1 MGIVIFIKGDMV
13 GGVENY
19 IDEYYIKMLDR
30 NNKVIV
36 LCFSLEDV
44 LKEVKFNYIDFFFF
58 RC

>member
-44 LKEVKFNYIDFFFF
+44 LKEVKFNYIDFFF
-58 RC
+58 